1 MVRTI
6 IKITSIL
13 ILLLYT
19 LYFITDRSRRY
30 YHLSNNKCITVW
42 KRLGGDCYIIPYKY
56 FGVFVPSEYIKTKNS
71 NAITIIYDKQSEYDY
86 VVFNDYG
93 EDLEVNTTKFN
104 IKYYSYGNRESF
116 INRYYLND
124 HIKENLQYLQID
136 IGEELVVVNGKV
148 M

>member
-1 MVRTI
+1 
-6 IKITSIL
+6 
-13 ILLLYT
+13 
-19 LYFITDRSRRY
+19 
-30 YHLSNNKCITVW
+30 
-42 KRLGGDCYIIPYKY
+42 
-56 FGVFVPSEYIKTKNS
+56 
-71 NAITIIYDKQSEYDY
+71 
-86 VVFNDYG
+86 
-93 EDLEVNTTKFN
+93 VNTTKFN